1 MSQTRSTQLTTI
13 TKETRIRQLQEQIQ
27 ILEMQLENA
36 KKDLKKLQR
45 S

>member
-1 MSQTRSTQLTTI
+1 MTQTRPMQLTSI